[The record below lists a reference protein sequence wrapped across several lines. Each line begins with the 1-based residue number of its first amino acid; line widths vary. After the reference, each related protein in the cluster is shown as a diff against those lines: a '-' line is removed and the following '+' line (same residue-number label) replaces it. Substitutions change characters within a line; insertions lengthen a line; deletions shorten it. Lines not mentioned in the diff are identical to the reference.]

1 MKRKLSIVCLLCAG
15 LIPLASTTAHAQ
27 TKVFGQYW
35 EWPNT
40 FDNNSSIDFYP
51 GTGSNPT
58 WLESFGL
65 AAYNG
70 EPIYGYPASI
80 RGYHY
85 GYNPAGDTLFP
96 KQMSTISHIPAA
108 FSYASSQTGSTPLKG
123 DFTYDMFLRYDNGT
137 SGNNKNPQ
145 LEVMVWGGNASY
157 PISTTGSPIDY
168 SVVVADGYTWDLY
181 YGYNSAAGYPTYS
194 FVPHR
199 TTVPSQLPTSGNINV
214 DLRLFYT
221 ALNKLKVGYYTESMY
236 LDVVEAGC
244 EFTQGDGYI
253 QTTYFTVDAY

>member
-1 MKRKLSIVCLLCAG
+1 MQRFTLLRRA
-15 LIPLASTTAHAQ
+15 LASLLLLAPAAMAQ
-27 TKVFGQYW
+27 TKVYGQYW
-35 EWPNT
+35 AWPNI
-40 FDNNSSIDFYP
+40 FYDSSAFNWGP
-51 GTGSNPT
+51 GSGSNPQ
-58 WLESFGL
+58 WWIGFNVPSGHLY
-65 AAYNG
+65 A
-70 EPIYGYPASI
+70 YPASI

-108 FSYASSQTGSTPLKG
+108 FSYSSTQTSGGTTLRG

-137 SGNNKNPQ
+137 SGTNKDPQ

-157 PISTTGSPIDY
+157 PISNSGQPIYTDVY
-168 SVVVADGYTWDLY
+168 SADGWTWDLY
-181 YGYNSAAGYPTYS
+181 FGQNTAAGYPVYS

-199 TTVPSQLPTSGNINV
+199 TTVPTQLPSSGHINV
-214 DLRLFYT
+214 DLRAFYNVL
-221 ALNKLKVGYYTESMY
+221 LNKGVGYYTEGMY

-244 EFTQGDGYI
+244 EITQGDGSV

>member
-1 MKRKLSIVCLLCAG
+1 MKRSLVLTMICLSI
-15 LIPLASTTAHAQ
+15 LIAAAPAFAQ

-40 FDNNSSIDFYP
+40 FDNNGTFVFTP
-51 GTGSNPT
+51 GTGSNPQ
-58 WLESFGL
+58 WYESFNVPGGNL
-65 AAYNG
+65 
-70 EPIYGYPASI
+70 YGYPASI

-96 KQMSTISHIPAA
+96 KQMSSISHIPAS
-108 FSYASSQTGSTPLKG
+108 FSYASTQVKGGTTLRG

-137 SGNNKNPQ
+137 SGNNKNPE

-157 PISTTGSPIDY
+157 PISSTGSPIYTSVY
-168 SVVVADGYTWDLY
+168 SADGWTWDLY
-181 YGYNSAAGYPTYS
+181 YGYNNAAGYATYS

-199 TTVPSQLPTSGNINV
+199 TTVPTSLPSSGHINV
-214 DLRLFYT
+214 DLRNFF
-221 ALNKLKVGYYTESMY
+221 NVLKAKNPGYYTESMY

-244 EFTQGDGYI
+244 EITQGDGSV

>member
-1 MKRKLSIVCLLCAG
+1 MSHRRNIYRALLIA
-15 LIPLASTTAHAQ
+15 LLLAAPAAYSQ

-40 FDNNSSIDFYP
+40 FDNNGTINFYP

-58 WLESFGL
+58 WLESFALPSGNL
-65 AAYNG
+65 
-70 EPIYGYPASI
+70 YGYPASI

-85 GYNPAGDTLFP
+85 GYNPAGDKLFP
-96 KQMSTISHIPAA
+96 KQMSTITHIPAS
-108 FSYASSQTGSTPLKG
+108 FSYAATQTGSLAMRG

-137 SGNNKNPQ
+137 SGNNKNPE

-157 PISTTGSPIDY
+157 PISDTGSPIDY
-168 SVVVADGYTWDLY
+168 SVYSADGYTWDLY
-181 YGYNSAAGYPTYS
+181 YGYNKKAGYPTYS

-199 TTVPSQLPTSGNINV
+199 TTVPTSLPSSGHINV
-214 DLRLFYT
+214 DLRAFFTVLKK
-221 ALNKLKVGYYTESMY
+221 LNPGYYTEGMY

-244 EFTQGDGYI
+244 EITQGDGYV

>member
-1 MKRKLSIVCLLCAG
+1 MQKQSLLRRALLCAA
-15 LIPLASTTAHAQ
+15 LLAAPAAFAQ
-27 TKVFGQYW
+27 TKVFGSYW

-40 FDNNSSIDFYP
+40 FENNGTIEFYP
-51 GTGSNPT
+51 GTGSNPQ
-58 WLESFGL
+58 WLESFNLPGGYL
-65 AAYNG
+65 
-70 EPIYGYPASI
+70 YGYPASI
-80 RGYHY
+80 RGYQY

-96 KQMSTISHIPAA
+96 KQMSTISHIPAS
-108 FSYASSQTGSTPLKG
+108 FSYASYQNSGGTTLRG

-168 SVVVADGYTWDLY
+168 SVYSADGYTWDLY

-199 TTVPSQLPTSGNINV
+199 TTVPTSLPTSGNINV
-214 DLRLFYT
+214 DLRAFFTVLKN
-221 ALNKLKVGYYTESMY
+221 LNPGYYTEAMY

-244 EFTQGDGYI
+244 EITQGNGYV
-253 QTTYFTVDAY
+253 QTTYFTFDAY

>member
-1 MKRKLSIVCLLCAG
+1 MFQPSLLVRRVLVCAALL
-15 LIPLASTTAHAQ
+15 TTPAAFAQ
-27 TKVFGQYW
+27 TKVFGSYW

-40 FDNNSSIDFYP
+40 FVSNSSIVFTP
-51 GTGSNPT
+51 GTGSNPQ
-58 WLESFGL
+58 WYESFNVPSGNL
-65 AAYNG
+65 
-70 EPIYGYPASI
+70 YGYPASI

-85 GYNPAGDTLFP
+85 GYNPAEDTLFP
-96 KQMSTISHIPAA
+96 KEMSTISHIPAS
-108 FSYASSQTGSTPLKG
+108 FSYASTQVSGGTTLKG

-137 SGNNKNPQ
+137 FGSNKDPQ

-157 PISTTGSPIDY
+157 PISTTGSPIDSGVY
-168 SVVVADGYTWDLY
+168 SADGYTWDLY

-199 TTVPSQLPTSGNINV
+199 TTVPSSLPATGHINV
-214 DLRLFYT
+214 DLRAFFTVLKN
-221 ALNKLKVGYYTESMY
+221 LNPGYYNEGMY

-244 EFTQGDGYI
+244 EITQGDGSV